1 MRSKSG
7 FVLRGS
13 ALLLTASTLGL
24 GVAQA
29 QEARPADAAAQD
41 PAGDADSAS
50 TETVADTDIIVTG
63 SRLGGSGFKAPTP
76 VTAVGAEEIKLR
88 GALTVEDGL
97 IQQPQFVGNLFN
109 ASGNGQN
116 QGVAALNLRG
126 LGERRSL
133 TLVNGRR
140 YTVTGTNGLTDLNT
154 IPNALIKRV
163 EVVTGGSSAVYGSDA
178 LAGVVNFIL
187 RDDFSGLEATASYRT
202 NDQSWTP
209 EKSLSL
215 TVGGNFAD
223 DRGNAVVSLDYLDRG
238 GILRGEYGFAS
249 TQFNDGC
256 VTAASFSRTAPGT
269 PLAVPAGQTCTGAG
283 GRAGLVVANSATIPG
298 GRFVIPTF
306 NSPQS
311 NPALN
316 AALQAAGLQNMTSFG
331 FTFDAG
337 SNAPRAALDPAD
349 RYNNS
354 PLNYMQTPLERWMV
368 NAFAHYDITDNVT
381 AYVEGHFSKYVSNI
395 QIAPLAL
402 SNNLLV
408 DVNNPYVSAA
418 TQNIL
423 RALDAAETGTTTVT
437 AGLSSYTN
445 APNDGRAVIATNRRF
460 AEGGA
465 SNGRTERNV
474 FRTLVGLRGDI
485 SDAWRYDAYY
495 SYASTLLTENQSSAI
510 SISRYQRSV
519 LSQGG
524 AAPVLNIFGPNI
536 TPAAYAAITVPATN
550 ETRSTQQVI
559 AGNLTGSLFELPAG
573 SVDISAGFEWRKNAI
588 SLKPDASG
596 SIGET
601 ATAIGTPAAIRGST
615 TVKEGYGEI
624 RIPILSDTPFFYRL
638 AVNGALRYSDYNTPG
653 IGGVWTYSYGG
664 QWSPTADFT
673 VRGQVQRAIR
683 APGVDELF
691 APQLNGTPV
700 VNDPCSSRASPSQQ
714 TQAVRDL
721 CIATGV
727 PAANVFT
734 SVIQPNAQVGTLTG
748 GNPNLGAETADTLT
762 AGLSYTP
769 QSIPGLAVSLDWY
782 RIKLK
787 GAISALGGNVQN
799 TFNLC
804 YFIEASS
811 SSRFCQAIHRS
822 PIGELTSSLQSDPYY
837 VEQFLDNTGGI
848 KVSGVDFNA
857 QYSFD
862 VGFSPLGGE
871 NGRVS
876 LNTAWSYTDE
886 YTFIPVQA
894 LNIKN
899 ECAGSFGSVC
909 GQPAPRFKGVS
920 RASLRTGP
928 LTMSLQHRYVGPVT
942 RDLYVVPARQG
953 ATPPNK
959 SDITAARVSAVHYFD
974 LSFLAE
980 FSGDLSFS
988 AGINNIFNK
997 NPPLLG
1003 SGAQTWGVN
1012 TAPGVYDIYG
1022 RTMFASITKKF

>member
-7 FVLRGS
+7 FALRSS
-13 ALLLTASTLGL
+13 ALLLTVSSFSI
-24 GVAQA
+24 GVAHA
-29 QEARPADAAAQD
+29 QTSAPPEASQETLQS
-41 PAGDADSAS
+41 AGK
-50 TETVADTDIIVTG
+50 ETPPVDDGEIVVTG

-76 VTAVGAEEIKLR
+76 VSVVGTEELKLR

-97 IQQPQFVGNLFN
+97 IQQPQFVGNQFN

-154 IPNALIKRV
+154 IPNSLIKRV

-187 RDDFSGLEATASYRT
+187 REDFTGLEATANYRT
-202 NDQSWTP
+202 NDHTWTP
-209 EKSLSL
+209 EKNFSVTL
-215 TVGGNFAD
+215 GGNFAD
-223 DRGNAVVSLDYLDRG
+223 DRGNAVVSVDYLDRG
-238 GILRGEYGFAS
+238 GILRDEYGFTR
-249 TQFNDGC
+249 TQLNDGC
-256 VTAASFSRTAPGT
+256 VTAASFSPSAAGT
-269 PLAVPAGQTCTGAG
+269 PLAVPAGQTCTSAG
-283 GRAGLVVANSATIPG
+283 GRAGLVAANSATIPG
-298 GRFVIPTF
+298 GRFVIPLF

-311 NPALN
+311 NPGLN
-316 AALQAAGLQNMTSFG
+316 AALLAAGLQNMTSFG
-331 FTFDAG
+331 FTFDPG
-337 SNAPRAALDPAD
+337 SNSARPALDPAD

-354 PLNYMQTPLERWMV
+354 PLNYMQTPLERWMI
-368 NAFAHYDITDNVT
+368 NTFAHYDIDDHVT

-402 SNNLLV
+402 SNNILV
-408 DVNNPYVSAA
+408 DVNNPYLSASN
-418 TQNIL
+418 QNIL

-437 AGLSSYTN
+437 AGLASFTN
-445 APNDGRAVIATNRRF
+445 APNDGRAVIASNRRF

-474 FRTLVGLRGDI
+474 FRTAAGLRGNI
-485 SDAWRYDAYY
+485 SERWKYDAYY

-510 SISRYQRSV
+510 SISRLQRSI

-524 AAPVLNIFGPNI
+524 AAPALNIFGPNI
-536 TPAAYAAITVPATN
+536 TPAAYAGITVPATN

-573 SVDISAGFEWRKNAI
+573 PVDISAGFEWRKNSI
-588 SLKPDASG
+588 DLQPDASG
-596 SIGET
+596 LIGET
-601 ATAIGTPAAIRGST
+601 ATAIGTPRAISGST

-624 RIPILSDTPFFYRL
+624 RVPILSDRPFFHRL
-638 AVNGALRYSDYNTPG
+638 ALNGALRYSDYNTPG
-653 IGGVWTYSYGG
+653 VGGVWTYSYGG
-664 QWSPTADFT
+664 QWSPTSDIT

-691 APQLNGTPV
+691 APQNNGTPV
-700 VNDPCSSRASPSQQ
+700 VNDPCSNRASPSQQ

-734 SVIQPNAQVGTLTG
+734 AVIQPNAQVGTLTG
-748 GNPNLGAETADTLT
+748 GNPNLAPETADTLT
-762 AGLSYTP
+762 AGLAYTP
-769 QSIPGLAVSLDWY
+769 SSIPGLAISLDWY
-782 RIKLK
+782 RINLK
-787 GAISALGGNVQN
+787 GAISPLGGTIQN

-804 YFIEASS
+804 YFIEANA

-848 KVSGVDFNA
+848 KVSGIDFNA
-857 QYSFD
+857 QYAFD
-862 VGFSPLGGE
+862 IGFSPLGGE
-871 NGRVS
+871 NGRIT

-894 LNIKN
+894 LNVKN
-899 ECAGSFGSVC
+899 ECAGSYGAIC

-920 RASLRTGP
+920 RASWRTGP
-928 LTMSLQHRYVGPVT
+928 LTLSLQHRYVGPVT
-942 RDLYVVPARQG
+942 RDLYVVPSRQG
-953 ATPPNK
+953 VTPPNK
-959 SDITAARVSAVHYFD
+959 SDITAVHVGAFHYFD

-980 FSGDLSFS
+980 LPGDMSLSG
-988 AGINNIFNK
+988 GINNVFNK

-1022 RTMFASITKKF
+1022 RTMFISLTKRF

>member
-1 MRSKSG
+1 MRSHYG
-7 FVLRGS
+7 FALRG
-13 ALLLTASTLGL
+13 ATLLLTVSSFGL

-29 QEARPADAAAQD
+29 QASAQPEAPAEDPLPQADSDASQPAAA
-41 PAGDADSAS
+41 
-50 TETVADTDIIVTG
+50 DIVVTG
-63 SRLGGSGFKAPTP
+63 SRLGSGGFKAPTP
-76 VTAVGAEEIKLR
+76 VSVVGSDEIKLR
-88 GALTVEDGL
+88 GALAVEDAL
-97 IQQPQFVGNLFN
+97 IQQPQFVGNQFN

-187 RDDFSGLEATASYRT
+187 REDFKGLEATASYRT
-202 NDQSWTP
+202 NDHTWTP
-209 EKSLSL
+209 EKNLSL
-215 TVGGNFAD
+215 TVGSDFAD

-238 GILRGEYGFAS
+238 GILRDEYSFTR
-249 TQFNDGC
+249 TQLNDGC
-256 VTAASFSRTAPGT
+256 VTAASFSNSAAGI
-269 PLAVPAGQTCTGAG
+269 PLSVPAGQTCTSAG
-283 GRAGLVVANSATIPG
+283 GRAGFVAANSATIPG
-298 GRFVIPTF
+298 GRFVIPVF

-316 AALQAAGLQNMTSFG
+316 AALLAAGLQNMTTFG
-331 FTFDAG
+331 FTFDPG
-337 SNAPRAALDPAD
+337 SNAARPALDPSD

-354 PLNYMQTPLERWMV
+354 PLNYMQTPLERWMI
-368 NAFAHYDITDNVT
+368 NSFAHYDIDDHVT
-381 AYVEGHFSKYVSNI
+381 AFVEGHVSKYVSNV

-402 SNNLLV
+402 SNNILV
-408 DVNNPYVSAA
+408 DVNNPYLSLA
-418 TQNIL
+418 TQNVL
-423 RALDAAETGTTTVT
+423 RALDASESGTTTVT
-437 AGLSSYTN
+437 AGLSSFTN
-445 APNDGRAVIATNRRF
+445 APNDGRAVIASNRRF

-474 FRTLVGLRGDI
+474 FRAAAGLRGDI
-485 SDAWRYDAYY
+485 NDSWKYDAYY
-495 SYASTLLTENQSSAI
+495 SYASTLLTENQSAAI
-510 SISRYQRSV
+510 SLSRLQRSI

-524 AAPVLNIFGPNI
+524 AAPALNIFGPNI
-536 TPAAYAAITVPATN
+536 TAAAYAGITVPATN
-550 ETRSTQQVI
+550 ETRSTQNVV
-559 AGNLTGSLFELPAG
+559 AGNLAGSLFELPAG
-573 SVDISAGFEWRKNAI
+573 SVDVSTGFEWRKNSI
-588 SLKPDASG
+588 DRKPDAAG
-596 SIGET
+596 LIGEV
-601 ATAIGTPAAIRGST
+601 ASAIGTPSAISGST

-624 RIPILSDTPFFYRL
+624 RVPIISDKPFFHRL

-653 IGGVWTYSYGG
+653 VGGVWTYSYGG
-664 QWSPTADFT
+664 QWSPTSDFT

-700 VNDPCSSRASPSQQ
+700 VNDPCSNRVSPSQQ

-734 SVIQPNAQVGTLTG
+734 AVIQPNAQVGVLTG
-748 GNPNLGAETADTLT
+748 GNPNLGAETADTVT
-762 AGLSYTP
+762 AGISYTP
-769 QSIPGLAVSLDWY
+769 QSIPGLAVSVDWY
-782 RIKLK
+782 TIDLE
-787 GAISALGGNVQN
+787 GAIAGLGGTIQN

-804 YFIEASS
+804 YFIEASA
-811 SSRFCQAIHRS
+811 SSRFCQAIRRS
-822 PIGELTSSLQSDPYY
+822 PTGELTSSLQSDPFY

-857 QYSFD
+857 QYAFD
-862 VGFSPLGGE
+862 VGFSPLGGD
-871 NGRVS
+871 NGRVT

-894 LNIKN
+894 LDVKN
-899 ECAGSFGSVC
+899 ECVGSFGAVC
-909 GQPAPRFKGVS
+909 GPPAPRFKGVS

-928 LTMSLQHRYVGPVT
+928 LTLSLQHRYVGPVT
-942 RDLYVVPARQG
+942 RDLFVVPSRQG
-953 ATPPNK
+953 LTPPNK
-959 SDITAARVSAVHYFD
+959 SDITAVKVDAYHYLD

-980 FSGDLSFS
+980 LPGDLSFS
-988 AGINNIFNK
+988 GGINNVFDK
-997 NPPLLG
+997 DPPLLG

-1022 RTMFASITKKF
+1022 RTMFVSVTKRF